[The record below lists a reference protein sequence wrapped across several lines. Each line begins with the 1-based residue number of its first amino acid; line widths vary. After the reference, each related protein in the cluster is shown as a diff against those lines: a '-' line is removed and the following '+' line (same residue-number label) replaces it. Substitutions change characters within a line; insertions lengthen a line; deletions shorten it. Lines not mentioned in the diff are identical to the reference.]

1 MKKNTLTALYNY
13 FVKNDNT
20 IDLSTV
26 VEDIRAEYER
36 TAAKAQANREV
47 YDVAHDVLIAALTDT
62 PQTSTE
68 IFESNEW
75 PEEFTQGKLNYALR
89 AMWADEITKIDN
101 GKKPNT
107 YTRKEA

>member
-1 MKKNTLTALYNY
+1 MKNTTFAALYTY
-13 FVKNDNT
+13 ANT
-20 IDLSTV
+20 DPNFPA
-26 VEDIRAEYER
+26 EIRDEINAEWEKKEEKR
-36 TAAKAQANREV
+36 QANRSI
-47 YDVAHDVLIAALTDT
+47 YDAAHDVLIAALTDT

-75 PEEFTQGKLNYALR
+75 PDDFTQGKLNYALR
-89 AMWADEITKIDN
+89 AMWSGEINKINN

>member
-1 MKKNTLTALYNY
+1 MKKNTLIALYNY
-13 FVKNDNT
+13 FVKNDDT

-26 VEDIRAEYER
+26 VEDIRNEYER
-36 TAAKAQANREV
+36 TAAKAQANRGI
-47 YDVAHDVLIAALTDT
+47 YDAAHDVLIAALTDT

-75 PEEFTQGKLNYALR
+75 PEDFTQGKLNYALR
-89 AMWADEITKIDN
+89 AMWSGEINKIDN

>member
-1 MKKNTLTALYNY
+1 MKNTTFAALYTY
-13 FVKNDNT
+13 ANT
-20 IDLSTV
+20 DPNFPP
-26 VEDIRAEYER
+26 EIRDEINAEWEKKEEKR
-36 TAAKAQANREV
+36 QANRSI
-47 YDVAHDVLIAALTDT
+47 YDAAHDVLIAALTDT

-75 PEEFTQGKLNYALR
+75 PDDFTQGKLNYALR
-89 AMWADEITKIDN
+89 AMWSGEINKIDN